1 MTLRRRLTI
10 LAATSVALAI
20 CLASVVVYLAVR
32 GELRGQTDDVL
43 RAQAEGAHDLDERLG
58 QTSGPGS
65 VLDPILSPPDGPSPF
80 GAEGPIFIQ
89 RIGPSGDPA
98 APIGPAEF
106 NTRIPIVGDEA
117 SIATSGEGEQLADAE
132 INGEHFRVI
141 TVGIGASGA
150 LQIARSLEGT
160 DEVLSNLRIVLVLVI
175 LGGIGLSALLARR
188 VADRII
194 APITGLTEAAEH
206 ISETEDLSRRIEA
219 GGEDEVGRL
228 AARFNSMLATL
239 EGSRAELADSVRSQ
253 RELVADASHELR
265 TPVASL
271 RTDIEVLRENLDLPE
286 DERRRMLAGVDA
298 RIAELGALITDV
310 IELARGDEIEGA
322 LSDVRLDLLVSEAVE
337 RMRGLAPARRFE
349 LTLSATVVEARADR
363 LGRAVNNL
371 LDNAVKF
378 SPAEEPIEVTVG
390 DGELVVRDHGAG
402 IPDDELARVFDRFH
416 RGSGVRDVPGS
427 GLGLA
432 IVKQVAEAH
441 GGSVAAANA
450 PGGGA
455 VFTLRLPAG

>member
-32 GELRGQTDDVL
+32 GELRGQIDDGI
-43 RAQAEGAHDLDERLG
+43 RAEGERIAQVIPQLNG
-58 QTSGPGS
+58 QLPQELPVPPPDAPGS
-65 VLDPILSPPDGPSPF
+65 FGPSP
-80 GAEGPIFIQ
+80 IFVQ
-89 RIGPSGDPA
+89 RIAPDGTVSEAGQPG
-98 APIGPAEF
+98 API
-106 NTRIPIVGDEA
+106 PISGSSEA
-117 SIATSGEGEQLADAE
+117 IASSGNGTSLNDAE
-132 INGEHFRVI
+132 VASQHVRVLTIGVGANGAV
-141 TVGIGASGA
+141 
-150 LQIARSLEGT
+150 QIARSLEGT
-160 DEVLSNLRIVLVLVI
+160 DQVLSNLRIVLVLVI
-175 LGGIGLSALLARR
+175 LGGIGLAALLARR

-206 ISETEDLSRRIEA
+206 ISETEDLSRRIDG

-228 AARFNSMLATL
+228 AARFNAMLATL

-253 RELVADASHELR
+253 RSLVADASHELR

-271 RTDIEVLRENLDLPE
+271 RTDIEVLRENPSLPE
-286 DERRRMLAGVDA
+286 DERRQMLAGVDA

-310 IELARGDEIEGA
+310 IELARGDDVEGA
-322 LSDVRLDLLVSEAVE
+322 LSDVRLDLLALEAVE
-337 RMRGLAPARRFE
+337 RMRGHAPAREFE
-349 LTLSATVVEARADR
+349 LSLAASVVEARADR
-363 LGRAVNNL
+363 LARAVNNL

-378 SPAEEPIEVTVG
+378 SPADTPIEVVVG
-390 DGELVVRDHGAG
+390 DGELVVRDHGEG
-402 IPDDELARVFDRFH
+402 IPDGELDRVFDRFH

-441 GGSVAAANA
+441 GGSVSAANA
-450 PGGGA
+450 AGGGA
-455 VFTLRLPAG
+455 VFTLRLPAE